1 MTMLFTVCY
10 CHVDVRCCWCCSG
23 QTCWYCRPLTVTRCG
38 RWRRWR
44 GGCCCC
50 CCDVTVTSRA
60 PATAVWPPPSSSS
73 SAAVAACRH
82 RHTTTRRRSL
92 RSQSI
97 NQSIN
102 QSLTIT
108 ATTLLQLLATITT
121 RNLLRTVNCNKTT
134 PASLQARHVTD
145 DKNNVILVCQR

>member
-50 CCDVTVTSRA
+50 CDVTRTCSRRLT
-60 PATAVWPPPSSSS
+60 ATVIVVVRGRGGLQTPTHDDTTPQPS
-73 SAAVAACRH
+73 
-82 RHTTTRRRSL
+82 
-92 RSQSI
+92 QPI

-121 RNLLRTVNCNKTT
+121 RNLLRTVDCNKTT